1 MRRQRISGRDHTLRG
16 FTLVEL
22 LIAVAIIGS
31 LIALLLPA
39 VQGARE
45 AARRLDCQIRQT
57 QLTRAAIVHESAK
70 RALPVGSH
78 NSHWKTWVVQLLPYL
93 EEQSLYDRYD
103 KRLYIDDSRFNA
115 GDNTAVT
122 QQLLPALACP
132 CDPPVRTTMAGRP
145 MAHSYVG
152 CTGNGVYVAS
162 DAGWNTAGPRRESQL
177 IGTVSPHAIPTAVE
191 AVAPPTVPPV
201 TNFQNLRE
209 TEIRQIITIESFL
222 RTTYFRGGAFLM
234 SGGNALLQPPET
246 PTLFKDATAVRLR
259 EITDGLGKTLA
270 FSEII
275 HPQNH
280 SDGASDD
287 RRGLS
292 WWGPGALFS
301 TMNPPNTS
309 IADVM
314 PGAADCGVGPGD
326 PLAPCWGP
334 HTDANPVAVAA
345 RSRHPGGVVAA
356 FCDGRAT
363 FISADID
370 PTLWMHLGTTYGG
383 EVVLPP

>member
-1 MRRQRISGRDHTLRG
+1 MRRQPISGRDHTVRG

-22 LIAVAIIGS
+22 LIVVAIIGS

-45 AARRLDCQIRQT
+45 AARRLDCQIRQE
-57 QLTRAAIVHESAK
+57 QLTRAAIVHESGR

-93 EEQSLYDRYD
+93 EFQPLYDRYD

-132 CDPPVRTTMAGRP
+132 CDPPVSTTMAGRP

-162 DAGWNTAGPRRESQL
+162 DAGWNTAGPRRESAFMKVVGAQ
-177 IGTVSPHAIPTAVE
+177 TVS
-191 AVAPPTVPPV
+191 
-201 TNFQNLRE
+201 LDLS
-209 TEIRQIITIESFL
+209 RQSANV
-222 RTTYFRGGAFLM
+222 TYFRGGVFLM
-234 SGGNALLQPPET
+234 SGGNALLQPPEA
-246 PTLFKDATAVRLR
+246 PNLLKESTAVRLR

-270 FSEII
+270 FSEVV

-363 FISADID
+363 FVAADID
-370 PTLWMHLGTTYGG
+370 PMLWMHLGTTYGG
-383 EVVLPP
+383 EVVSPP